1 MPVLPKVARSRG
13 QICRSGAWLSLVER
27 LLWEQDVGGSNPL
40 APTMARIRP
49 KKAGVW
55 TTTEGNGLMA
65 LARIYRPS
73 KTAMQAGRR
82 QTRKWILE
90 FEPASRRD
98 PDPLMGWSSA
108 QDTLNE
114 VQLRFDT
121 LDEAVA
127 FADKHR
133 LQYSII
139 EPHQRSP
146 KAKSYADNFRY
157 DRIRI

>member
-1 MPVLPKVARSRG
+1 
-13 QICRSGAWLSLVER
+13 
-27 LLWEQDVGGSNPL
+27 
-40 APTMARIRP
+40 
-49 KKAGVW
+49 
-55 TTTEGNGLMA
+55 MA
-65 LARIYRPS
+65 LARISRPS
-73 KTAMQAGRR
+73 KTAMQSGRR
-82 QTRKWILE
+82 QSHEWLLE

-127 FADKHR
+127 FADKR
-133 LQYSII
+133 GLQYSII